1 MRWRWV
7 SARSASRPSP
17 TTTPRLRSYGR
28 HLAQECTGCHRIDGT
43 DNGIPS
49 IVGWDA
55 DRFAR
60 TLEFYRTGE
69 RTNPVMV
76 SVAKS
81 LDDEPDP
88 RAGRLLRLA
97 AEAGEVGWVK
107 RSDDPTQA
115 AISTCVA
122 SSLTLDA
129 TYAHPR

>member
-1 MRWRWV
+1 MRACHAALALTLGLGALGLGAV
-7 SARSASRPSP
+7 ADDDAKA
-17 TTTPRLRSYGR
+17 RSYGR

-81 LDDEPDP
+81 LDEAQV
-88 RAGRLLRLA
+88 RALA
-97 AEAGEVGWVK
+97 AYY
-107 RSDDPTQA
+107 
-115 AISTCVA
+115 A
-122 SSLTLDA
+122 SL
-129 TYAHPR
+129 PKK